1 MNMNTGLRVVVAALL
16 GTTMQMTFA
25 LSPTDPIKIASEIGT
40 PAGEIKVTGAFAFD
54 IPVMRGKLIKAKT
67 ATSDEPYFVN
77 ITLSGGAVF
86 GALPTSLTCA
96 YSADGAGAAGAAIL
110 ATVDS
115 PPVTVRG
122 NVATYRLAPGNS
134 AGADAVGL
142 LTGATC
148 TLNMP
153 ANSIILTSG
162 VKDYGITVTAAWFDA
177 YEKVSAS
184 VVGTLISFAQGAQAS
199 VEQGQV
205 TVDVSSPSLSKNF
218 MALTNHVSATVT
230 AGGTIVARL
239 GNIKYAQT
247 VGVNTLAMAQVD
259 TDDYLKSF
267 TLTVSGAPLNAVQ
280 QTATTSAHST
290 AGIFLSIDG
299 CLTSAATP
307 LNSPRNPT
315 SGKITFAGVV
325 PGAGAAS
332 VTWSVCMVANNVNAI
347 ERGQVGFTVGSI
359 VGQAASDVPN
369 LGVVDPTLTQ
379 VTKNGTSLKVLNIP
393 SPDSP
398 FDLPTIRLYNMGTTT
413 GRVTG
418 TLYGQGDTNNV
429 GGGEVLGAANTVLVE
444 SLAPNAVKAIPSAE
458 IGKLFGKTTW
468 TGRAWLQIESEIKG
482 LRVQALIRTNVGG
495 QAVLTNMSDRVML
508 DGEKLERTE

>member
-25 LSPTDPIKIASEIGT
+25 ASPTDPIKLASEIGT
-40 PAGEIKVTGAFAFD
+40 PSGEVTVTGGFTFD
-54 IPVMRGKLIKAKT
+54 VPVMSGKLIKTKT

-77 ITLSGGAVF
+77 LTLSGGAVF
-86 GALPTSLTCA
+86 GATAAALPTSLTCN
-96 YSADGAGAAGAAIL
+96 YSGANAVP

-115 PPVTVRG
+115 PPATIRG

-134 AGADAVGL
+134 AGADAVGS
-142 LTGATC
+142 LTASTC
-148 TLNMP
+148 RLTMP

-184 VVGTLISFAQGAQAS
+184 VVGTLITFAQGAQAS
-199 VEQGQV
+199 VEQGKV

-218 MALTNHVSATVT
+218 VTLTNNVSATFA

-259 TDDYLKSF
+259 TNDYLQSF
-267 TLTVSGAPLNAVQ
+267 TLTVSGSPLNAVQ
-280 QTATTSAHST
+280 QTATTSAHSS
-290 AGIFLSIDG
+290 AGIFLSLDA
-299 CLTSAATP
+299 CLNSAATP
-307 LNSPRNPT
+307 ANSPRNPT

-325 PGAGAAS
+325 PSPADAAT
-332 VTWSVCMVANNVNAI
+332 VTWSVCMVANNVNPI
-347 ERGQVGFTVGSI
+347 ERGQVSFTIGPI
-359 VGQAASDVPN
+359 VGQLASYVPN
-369 LGVVDPTLTQ
+369 LSVVDPTLTK

-393 SPDSP
+393 APDSP
-398 FDLPTIRLYNMGTTT
+398 YDLPAIRLYNMGTTT
-413 GRVTG
+413 GKVTG
-418 TLYGQGDTNNV
+418 TLYGQGDANNV
-429 GGGEVLGAANTVLVE
+429 GGGEILGTANTVLVE
-444 SLAPNAVKAIPSAE
+444 SLAPNAVKLIPSAE

-468 TGRAWLQIESEIKG
+468 TGRAWMQIESEIKG
-482 LRVQALIRTNVGG
+482 LRVQALIRTTVGG
-495 QAVLTNMSDRVML
+495 QMVLTNMSDRVML
-508 DGEKLERTE
+508 DGETLQRSE

>member
-1 MNMNTGLRVVVAALL
+1 VFGELPVSLACTYSGAVVA
-16 GTTMQMTFA
+16 
-25 LSPTDPIKIASEIGT
+25 
-40 PAGEIKVTGAFAFD
+40 
-54 IPVMRGKLIKAKT
+54 
-67 ATSDEPYFVN
+67 N
-77 ITLSGGAVF
+77 
-86 GALPTSLTCA
+86 
-96 YSADGAGAAGAAIL
+96 

-134 AGADAVGL
+134 AGVDALGL

-153 ANSIILTSG
+153 AVADAIILTSG

-184 VVGTLISFAQGAQAS
+184 VVGTLITFAQGAQAS
-199 VEQGQV
+199 VEQGLV

-218 MALTNHVSATVT
+218 MTLANNVSATD
-230 AGGTIVARL
+230 AGSPIVARL

-247 VGVNTLAMAQVD
+247 VGVNTLAMLQVA
-259 TDDYLKSF
+259 TDSYLKSF

-280 QTATTSAHST
+280 QTATTSALVS
-290 AGIFLSIDG
+290 AGIFLSLDACEI
-299 CLTSAATP
+299 SASPAG
-307 LNSPRNPT
+307 SPRNPT
-315 SGKITFAGVV
+315 SGKITFVGVV
-325 PGAGAAS
+325 PTPGATTM
-332 VTWSVCMVANNVNAI
+332 TWSVCMVANNVNAI
-347 ERGQVGFTVGSI
+347 ERGQVGFTIGPI

-369 LGVVDPTLTQ
+369 LSVVDPTLTK

-398 FDLPTIRLYNMGTTT
+398 YDLPTIRFYNMGTTT
-413 GRVTG
+413 GRITG
-418 TLYGQGDTNNV
+418 TLYGQGDANNV
-429 GGGEVLGAANTVLVE
+429 GGGEVLGAPNTILVE
-444 SLAPNAVKAIPSAE
+444 SLAPNTVKLIPSAE

-468 TGRAWLQIESEIKG
+468 AGRAWLQIESEIKG
-482 LRVQALIRTNVGG
+482 LRVQALIRTNAGG
-495 QAVLTNMSDRVML
+495 QMVLTNMSDRVML

>member
-25 LSPTDPIKIASEIGT
+25 ASPTDPIKFPSEIGT
-40 PAGEIKVTGAFAFD
+40 PAGEINVTGGAVAFD
-54 IPVMRGKLIKAKT
+54 IPIMGGKLIKTKT

-86 GALPTSLTCA
+86 GELPVSLACT
-96 YSADGAGAAGAAIL
+96 YSGAVVAN

-134 AGADAVGL
+134 AGSVAGS
-142 LTGATC
+142 LTGTTC
-148 TLNMP
+148 TLNLSA
-153 ANSIILTSG
+153 ANAIILTSG

-184 VVGTLISFAQGAQAS
+184 VVGTLITFAQGAQAS

-218 MALTNHVSATVT
+218 ITLANNVSATVA

-239 GNIKYAQT
+239 GSIKYAQT
-247 VGVNTLAMAQVD
+247 VGVKTLGMVQTD
-259 TDDYLKSF
+259 TNDYLKSF

-280 QTATTSAHST
+280 QTATTSAHSS
-290 AGIFLSIDG
+290 AGIFLSLDA
-299 CLTSAATP
+299 CVDSAAIP
-307 LNSPRNPT
+307 AGSPRNPT
-315 SGKITFAGVV
+315 SGKITFVGVV
-325 PGAGAAS
+325 PAPANAAT
-332 VTWSVCMVANNVNAI
+332 VTWSVCMVANGVNAI
-347 ERGQVGFTVGSI
+347 ERGQVGFTIGPI
-359 VGQAASDVPN
+359 VGVVTSDVPN
-369 LGVVDPTLTQ
+369 LSVVDPTLTT
-379 VTKNGTSLKVLNIP
+379 VAKNGTSLKVLNIP

-398 FDLPTIRLYNMGTTT
+398 YDLPTIRFYNMGTTT
-413 GRVTG
+413 GRITG
-418 TLYGQGDTNNV
+418 TLYGQGDANNV
-429 GGGEVLGAANTVLVE
+429 GGGEVLGASNTILVE

-495 QAVLTNMSDRVML
+495 QLVLTNMSDRVML
-508 DGEKLERTE
+508 DGETLERTE